1 MASLGKREY
10 GISRVRHF
18 SKSPTRKIKKRM
30 IDYKKYTLENGLRLL
45 VHEDSSTPMAVVNLL
60 YDVGARD
67 ESPDKTG
74 FAHLFEHL
82 MFGGTKKV
90 PNYDQPIQNAG
101 GECNAFTNSDMTN
114 FYNVVPAENIETAIW
129 LEADRMENLNIN
141 KKALETQQKVVVEEF
156 KETCINQPYGDV
168 WHHLADM
175 AYKVHPYNWP
185 TIGKVPEHVEKAT
198 LNDVRSFFK
207 KYYLPNNAVLV
218 IAGNV
223 QSDAVF
229 ELVTK
234 WFGKIKNGATIE
246 RKLPKEPTQTK
257 PIERVNTAN
266 VPVDS
271 LYLAFHMPDRQD
283 KDYHAIDLLSDIL
296 GSGPSS
302 RLYQRILKEKKMVS
316 SIDCYISGSID
327 PGLFII
333 EAKPAEGFT
342 LKMVEKEIWKEIQKL
357 KARKVAKKEFQKI
370 KNKMESTLVFTE
382 MSLTHRAMNLAFYE
396 ILEDASL
403 LNQEGE
409 RYLAVSN
416 EDIQRVAKK
425 ILIKENCCTLHYC
438 KNEA

>member
-1 MASLGKREY
+1 
-10 GISRVRHF
+10 
-18 SKSPTRKIKKRM
+18 M

-82 MFGGTKKV
+82 MFGGTKRV

-101 GECNAFTNSDMTN
+101 GECNAFTNADMTN

-129 LEADRMENLNIN
+129 LEADRMANLNIN
-141 KKALETQQKVVVEEF
+141 KKALATQQKVVVEEF
-156 KETCINQPYGDV
+156 KETCLNQPYGDV

-175 AYKVHPYNWP
+175 AFKVHPYNWP

-198 LNDVRSFFK
+198 LADVRSFFK

-223 QSDAVF
+223 QSDQVF
-229 ELVTK
+229 ELVEK
-234 WFGKIKNGATIE
+234 WFGQIENGLPIE
-246 RKLPKEPTQTK
+246 RNLPQEPTQSQAVTRINK
-257 PIERVNTAN
+257 AN
-266 VPVDS
+266 VPLDS
-271 LYLAFHMPDRQD
+271 LYLAFHMPDRKN
-283 KDYHAIDLLSDIL
+283 KDYYAIDLLSDIL

-342 LKMVEKEIWKEIQKL
+342 LKMIETEIWKEIQKL
-357 KARKVAKKEFQKI
+357 KSRKVAKKEFQKI

-396 ILEDASL
+396 VLEDASL
-403 LNQEGE
+403 LNQESE
-409 RYLAVSN
+409 KYQAVTT
-416 EDIQRVAKK
+416 EDIQRVAKQ
-425 ILIKENCCTLHYC
+425 ILIKENSCTLHYC
-438 KNEA
+438 KKEES